1 MDKTDFNGE
10 KIMANEKILK
20 EADNYFT
27 GTLHKLG
34 TNSCGVGWNGDDA
47 QRIRYDQLTKLIDFS
62 NTVNICDYGCG
73 YGYYLSYLKERGT
86 WNGCYTGYD
95 ISKEMIQTAIQKY
108 GENNEEHI
116 FKVGSKIEGKYDYI
130 VESGIFNLKFSTPDE
145 EWKEYILDTLKEFN
159 DHSKR
164 GFAFNALTIYSDTD
178 KMRDDLYY
186 SDPLFLFDYCKRNFS
201 RNVALLHD
209 YELYDFTIIV
219 RK

>member
-73 YGYYLSYLKERGT
+73 YGYYLSYLKERDT

-108 GENNEEHI
+108 GE
-116 FKVGSKIEGKYDYI
+116 
-130 VESGIFNLKFSTPDE
+130 KFE
-145 EWKEYILDTLKEFN
+145 KKKF
-159 DHSKR
+159 
-164 GFAFNALTIYSDTD
+164 
-178 KMRDDLYY
+178 
-186 SDPLFLFDYCKRNFS
+186 
-201 RNVALLHD
+201 
-209 YELYDFTIIV
+209 
-219 RK
+219 